1 MVEWRLG
8 FCDSKPFQG
17 GRHDKGAEPAE
28 APRRKERD
36 PGSGGKKF
44 QGGRG
49 AGHYSDN
56 LTLCGL

>member
-1 MVEWRLG
+1 MIEWRLG

-44 QGGRG
+44 QGGRC
-49 AGHYSDN
+49 AGHNSDH